1 MAEDIEEILQD
12 YYEEYRIQVEHIAIK
27 QYVIIVKSRV
37 NNNGFYFNYKWED
50 MYTMS
55 ANIDSIKETIQK
67 MISKQKLL

>member
-1 MAEDIEEILQD
+1 MAEDVEEILQD

>member
-1 MAEDIEEILQD
+1 MAEDVEEILQD

-55 ANIDSIKETIQK
+55 ANIDIIKETIQK
-67 MISKQKLL
+67 MISKQNLL

>member
-27 QYVIIVKSRV
+27 QYVIILKSRV

-50 MYTMS
+50 MYTMYD
-55 ANIDSIKETIQK
+55 NIDSIKETIQK